1 MAQDAP
7 AHGGAGRARPAV
19 FPRYA
24 VIAMPTLLLKDI
36 ELLATFDDARR
47 EIKNGAVLIRDNVI
61 ERVGTTAELAG
72 VAADRV
78 IDLAGHVVMPGL
90 VNTHHHM
97 YQNLT
102 RVMVQDDELFV
113 WLKTLY
119 PIWAELD
126 DEAIHVSARVAMA
139 ELIQSGCTTSS
150 DHLYILPNDCTVDS
164 EIAAARTLGLRFH
177 AARGAMSR
185 GESQGGLPPDR
196 CVEKEDAILA
206 DAERLIGRYHD
217 PSRHAMTRIILA
229 PCSPFS
235 VTPGLMKDAAALAR
249 AHSGVHLH
257 SHLAEDLD
265 EVTYCRQIYDMRP
278 VDFAAS
284 VGWLG
289 PDVWFAHAIFLDD
302 REIALF
308 AETGT
313 GMTHCPSANM
323 RCGQGIAKI
332 RQMLDAG
339 VTVGLG
345 VDGSASNDTSNMFL
359 EARLAQLLQ
368 RVAPARYLSEP
379 PGGCGGFGGTPK
391 ALSAREALTM
401 ATRGGARLL
410 GRDDIGQLAPGM
422 CADIIAIKLD
432 QLGLSGTQ
440 RDPLAALIMCGPF
453 RVDYSFVN
461 GREIISRGQF
471 TALDVDALLARHRGI
486 MGRIF
491 PQ

>member
-1 MAQDAP
+1 
-7 AHGGAGRARPAV
+7 
-19 FPRYA
+19 
-24 VIAMPTLLLKDI
+24 MPTLLVKNI
-36 ELLATFDDARR
+36 EHLATFDDARR
-47 EIKNGAVLIRDNVI
+47 EISDGALFVRDNVI
-61 ERVGTTAELAG
+61 EQVGTSAELG
-72 VAADRV
+72 VLTADRV
-78 IDLAGHVVMPGL
+78 LDLAGHIVMPGM

-113 WLKTLY
+113 WLTTLY
-119 PIWAELD
+119 PIWARLD
-126 DEAIHVSARVAMA
+126 DDAIYVSARVAMA
-139 ELIQSGCTTSS
+139 ELIQSGCTTTS
-150 DHLYILPNDCTVDS
+150 DHLYILPNNATLDA
-164 EIAAARTLGLRFH
+164 EIRAAREVGVRFH

-185 GESQGGLPPDR
+185 GQSQGGLPPDG
-196 CVEKEDAILA
+196 CVEKEDAILR
-206 DAERLIGRYHD
+206 DAERLIHQYHD
-217 PSRHAMTRIILA
+217 PSRHAMSRIILA

-235 VTPGLMKDAAALAR
+235 VTPGLMKEAAQLAR
-249 AHSGVHLH
+249 THLGVHLH

-265 EVTYCRQIYDMRP
+265 EETYCAKVYGMRS

-302 REIALF
+302 REIQMF

-332 RQMLDAG
+332 RQMRQAG
-339 VTVGLG
+339 VKMGLG

-368 RVAPARYLSEP
+368 RIAPTRYLSEA
-379 PGGCGGFGGTPK
+379 PGGPGGFGGSPK
-391 ALSAREALTM
+391 ALSARDALEM
-401 ATRGGARLL
+401 ATRGGAALL
-410 GRDDIGQLAPGM
+410 GRDDIGALAPGM
-422 CADIIAIKLD
+422 SADFIAVKLN

-453 RVDYSFVN
+453 KVDYSFIN
-461 GREIISRGQF
+461 GREIITRGEF
-471 TALDVDALLARHRGI
+471 TSLDVEDVLDQHRQTMARIYR
-486 MGRIF
+486 
-491 PQ
+491 Q